1 MKAALVLAKKVAGQ
15 MKQIYGHGVVLCNI
29 VDTSTAKKRA
39 GNRSQLFTL
48 LYAFDQCIIEAE
60 IM

>member
-29 VDTSTAKKRA
+29 VDTSTAKKELETEA
-39 GNRSQLFTL
+39 NYSLFYMHL
-48 LYAFDQCIIEAE
+48 ISAL
-60 IM
+60 